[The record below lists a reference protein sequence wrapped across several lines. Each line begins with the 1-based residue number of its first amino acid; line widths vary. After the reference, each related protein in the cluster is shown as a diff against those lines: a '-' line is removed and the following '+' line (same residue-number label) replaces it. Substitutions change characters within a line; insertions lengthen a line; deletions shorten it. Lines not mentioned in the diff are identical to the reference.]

1 MGELTLRPSS
11 ECQFDIAV
19 LGEVMLRFDPGT
31 HRIRNARQF
40 TVTEGGG
47 EYNVGRSLRKVFS
60 WRSALV
66 TAIGTNEIGWL
77 LEDLLLQ
84 GGMNLDHVVWKAT
97 DDRGRWNRNAVY
109 FAEQGFGI
117 RTPKAVYDRASS
129 AASTLSPGDIDW
141 DHLFGDIGVRWFH
154 TGGIFAGL
162 SDSCRDICQEAMD
175 AARRHGTAVSFDV
188 NYRPKLWSDAGGA
201 DASRLQAEQFAASA
215 DVLFGVADIDAVA
228 GGPSE
233 GTPAPTVI
241 ANLLRTTHSASAHDL
256 RARAWSHAS
265 GFIDSVSLM
274 DIAVLDRIGSGDSFA
289 AGVIATLADGHD
301 LAHALDVG
309 VAHAAVTMT
318 TPGDTSSSDPEE
330 INSLIYGSSK
340 EIGR

>member
-1 MGELTLRPSS
+1 MGELTLRPKS

-19 LGEVMLRFDPGT
+19 LGEVMLRLDPGT

-60 WRSALV
+60 WRSALI
-66 TAIGTNEIGWL
+66 TAIGTNDVGWL

-84 GGMNLDHVVWKAT
+84 GGMNLDHVVWKET

-175 AARRHGTAVSFDV
+175 AARRHGTVVSFDV

-215 DVLFGVADIDAVA
+215 DVLFGVADIDAAV
-228 GGPSE
+228 GSPHE
-233 GTPAPTVI
+233 RRTEPTVI
-241 ANLLRTTHSASAHDL
+241 ANLIRTTHSASAHDL
-256 RARAWSHAS
+256 RARAWSQTT
-265 GFIDSVSLM
+265 GFVDSVSIT

-301 LAHALDVG
+301 LEHALNVG
-309 VAHAAVTMT
+309 VAHAALTMT
-318 TPGDTSSSDPEE
+318 TPGDTSSSDLDE
-330 INSLIYGSSK
+330 INALISGSSR

>member
-1 MGELTLRPSS
+1 MGELTLRPKS

-19 LGEVMLRFDPGT
+19 LGEVMLRLDPGT

-60 WRSALV
+60 WRSALI
-66 TAIGTNEIGWL
+66 TAIGTNDVGWL

-84 GGMNLDHVVWKAT
+84 GGMNLDHVVWKET

-109 FAEQGFGI
+109 FAEQGIGI

-175 AARRHGTAVSFDV
+175 AARRHGTVVSFDV

-215 DVLFGVADIDAVA
+215 DVLFGVADIDAAV
-228 GGPSE
+228 GSPHE
-233 GTPAPTVI
+233 RRTEPTAI
-241 ANLLRTTHSASAHDL
+241 ANLIRTTHSASAHDL
-256 RARAWSHAS
+256 RARAWSQTT
-265 GFIDSVSLM
+265 GFVDSVSIT

-301 LAHALDVG
+301 LEHALNVG
-309 VAHAAVTMT
+309 VAHAALTMT
-318 TPGDTSSSDPEE
+318 TPGDTSSSDLDE
-330 INSLIYGSSK
+330 INALISGSSR